1 MHTYH
6 IQAISNI
13 VRILEIQNSPCRL
26 TQVYA
31 EHSEQMKPQPQSY
44 AQYFVLKLLKQMT
57 TSKTQTRNL
66 SNRANGSK
74 PFHFMSLDVG
84 CNEIKNNVSEMCK
97 PMSNVYAI
105 NRYV

>member
-31 EHSEQMKPQPQSY
+31 EHSEQMKPRPQSY
-44 AQYFVLKLLKQMT
+44 AQYFVLKLLK
-57 TSKTQTRNL
+57 RNDNVKN
-66 SNRANGSK
+66 SNAKFSESSERFKAIS
-74 PFHFMSLDVG
+74 FHVVG
-84 CNEIKNNVSEMCK
+84 CWM
-97 PMSNVYAI
+97 
-105 NRYV
+105 